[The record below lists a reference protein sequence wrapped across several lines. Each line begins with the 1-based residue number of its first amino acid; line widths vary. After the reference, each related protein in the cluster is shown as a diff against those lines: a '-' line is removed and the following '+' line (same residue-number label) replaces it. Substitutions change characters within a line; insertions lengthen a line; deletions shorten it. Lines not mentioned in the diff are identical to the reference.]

1 MNYKKFISAVSAVLF
16 SANLI
21 ASAVS
26 SAIAVNN
33 SKDAA
38 TLSRI
43 RMMRDYLLGE
53 TAITKE
59 QYDAADMNSDGT
71 VDVFD
76 FILMEQAFLDKNMQL
91 EYTAE
96 TEHYSVG
103 YRENI
108 YKISP
113 SDNAVIVTSLQELAG
128 YLSCFF
134 VDDIVRVYIQKY
146 NGSFFEDNVLLLD
159 AFWYAY
165 TGNSAV
171 NVQSVDC
178 RNNFLNV
185 SVNLKQPVID
195 EETAFEMQAM
205 LTQIVIK
212 KSEYVGL
219 PLNMTF
225 SSEQL
230 PPAEPS
236 TQPPVQPPT
245 EPPVQND
252 NKKVLDVQNIL
263 QNPELPTGCEVTSLA
278 MLLNYLGYPADKL
291 TIARNYLPK
300 LDFYWED
307 GIYHGADFRT
317 TFAGNPESEYSY
329 GCYAPCIVTTAN
341 SYFLENGFDAAAC
354 NITGAD
360 FDSLL
365 DDYIDNDKPVL
376 IWITS
381 SNLHESELTAIWT
394 TPDGEELQWRSYEHC
409 AVLAG
414 YDKENQLIYTSDP
427 MYGDTAYDYSTIRQ
441 RYNEMGQQA
450 VYIVVK

>member
-1 MNYKKFISAVSAVLF
+1 MNYRKPISALLALSF
-16 SANLI
+16 SANLL
-21 ASAVS
+21 ACMV
-26 SAIAVNN
+26 AIAADN
-33 SKDAA
+33 SIKV
-38 TLSRI
+38 TNISGI
-43 RMMRDYLLGE
+43 RLIKDYLLGE
-53 TAITKE
+53 KSISEE
-59 QYDAADMNSDGT
+59 QYNIADMDGDGT
-71 VDVFD
+71 VDIFD
-76 FILMEQAFLDKNMQL
+76 FILMRQAFADNDMQL

-103 YRENI
+103 YREYI
-108 YKISP
+108 YMTSP
-113 SDNAVIVTSLQELAG
+113 SDNAVVITSLKELTS
-128 YLSCFF
+128 YLSRFF

-146 NGSFFEDNVLLLD
+146 SGSFFDDNVLLLD

-165 TGNSAV
+165 DNTSIV

-195 EETAFEMQAM
+195 EETTFEMQAM
-205 LTQIVIK
+205 LTQIAIS
-212 KSEYVGL
+212 KSEYVDL

-230 PPAEPS
+230 PPVEPP
-236 TQPPVQPPT
+236 TQPPT
-245 EPPVQND
+245 EPIQND
-252 NKKVLDVQNIL
+252 NKKVLDMQNIL
-263 QNPELPTGCEVTSLA
+263 QNPELPTGCEATSLT
-278 MLLNYLGYPADKL
+278 MLLNYLGYPVDKV

-307 GIYHGADFRT
+307 GIYYGADFRT

-341 SYFLENGFDAAAC
+341 NYFLENEFDAAAC

-365 DDYIDNDKPVL
+365 DDYIDNGKPVL
-376 IWITS
+376 IWVTS
-381 SNLHESELTAIWT
+381 SNLHESELTKIWT
-394 TPDGEELQWRSYEHC
+394 TPDGEQLQWRSYEHC
-409 AVLAG
+409 VVLTG
-414 YDKENQLIYTSDP
+414 YDKDNQLIYTSDP
-427 MYGDTAYDYSTIRQ
+427 LYGNIAYDYSIIRQ

-450 VYIVVK
+450 VYIIVK